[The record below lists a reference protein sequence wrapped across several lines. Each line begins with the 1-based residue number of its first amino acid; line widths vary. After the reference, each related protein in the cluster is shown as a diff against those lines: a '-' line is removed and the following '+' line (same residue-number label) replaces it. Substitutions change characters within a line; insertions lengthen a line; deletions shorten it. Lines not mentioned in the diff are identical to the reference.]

1 MFSALKIVSSSI
13 KLKYKENGKKK
24 INTLLK
30 NQKKFFYTGKTRD
43 ISFRINTL
51 KKMYGMIEKH
61 ESEIMNALYKD
72 LHKSN
77 TESFTSEIAY
87 VQKEIKHIV
96 KHLKKWNKPEKIGV
110 PLINKPGK
118 GYIQYEPY
126 GISLVI
132 SPWNYPFGLLF
143 TPLVGAVAAGNCVIA
158 KPSELC
164 EHTSRLINSIFKAN
178 FSENYIAVVEGDA
191 EVTQNLIQKD
201 VDYIFFTGSTSVGKI
216 IMKSATEYLIP
227 VTLELGGKNPCIV
240 DHEIDMNVTVR
251 RIVWGKFFNAGQTC
265 IAPDYLLVHERI
277 KDIFLDTLGAVIHEF
292 YGENVRESNDYSRII
307 NEKHFKRLT
316 SLMKEGNIVA
326 GGKKDIDSL
335 FIAPT
340 VITDIGDKS
349 ALMQEE
355 IFGPILPVL
364 FYRDLDTEITKLRN
378 KPKPLALYFFSRNQ
392 QKQQRV
398 LTHTSS
404 GSVCINGTIHII
416 MSPKLPFGG
425 VGQSGMGQY
434 HGKASFI
441 TFSHKK
447 SVLKKSFF
455 GDIKA
460 LYPPYKT
467 PIKFLKKVI
476 KRMY

>member
-1 MFSALKIVSSSI
+1 MNNKALH
-13 KLKYKENGKKK
+13 
-24 INTLLK
+24 TLLTK
-30 NQKKFFYTGKTRD
+30 QKQFFYTGKTRE
-43 ISFRINTL
+43 ISFRLNTL
-51 KKMYGMIEKH
+51 KKIYDSIEKY
-61 ESEIMNALYKD
+61 ESEIMEALYRD
-72 LHKSN
+72 LHKGK
-77 TESFTSEIAY
+77 TEVFTSEIVY
-87 VQKEIKHIV
+87 VQKEIKHQMAN
-96 KHLKKWNKPEKIGV
+96 LKKWSRPRKIGV

-118 GYIQYEPY
+118 GYLQYEPY
-126 GISLVI
+126 GTALII
-132 SPWNYPFGLLF
+132 SPWNYPFGLLL

-158 KPSELC
+158 KPSELS
-164 EHTSRLINSIFKAN
+164 EHTSRLVSSIFKEN
-178 FSENYIAVVEGDA
+178 FPENYMAVVEGDA

-201 VDYIFFTGSTSVGKI
+201 IDYIFFTGSTSVGKT
-216 IMKSATEYLIP
+216 IMKSAAEHLIP

-240 DHEIDMNVTVR
+240 DHEIDMNVTVK

-265 IAPDYLLVHERI
+265 IAPDYLLVHKEI
-277 KDIFLDTLGAVIHEF
+277 KDIFLDKLVATIHEF
-292 YGENVRESNDYSRII
+292 YGENVRENQDYSHII

-316 SLMKEGNIVA
+316 YLMQEGTLNT
-326 GGKKDIDSL
+326 GGCKDIDHL
-335 FIAPT
+335 FISPT
-340 VITDIGDKS
+340 VITDMDDDS

-364 FYRDLDTEITKLRN
+364 FYDNLDGVITKLRN

-392 QKQQRV
+392 QKQKRV

-404 GSVCINGTIHII
+404 GSVCINGTIHLI

-434 HGKASFI
+434 HGKVSFI

-476 KRMY
+476 KLMY